1 MLKFDYEYYLQLPSN
16 CLVVYI
22 LMRWYVSTRHA
33 CMNKKEIWMS
43 RYNTIKKNQQ
53 QYNGADEEKR
63 KKNAEWTHASFE
75 WMVIMTTILMASHKL
90 LFVIFLYLS
99 AVFFSL
105 LLFFSSLFFLLA
117 VCIAMTGMVLIMAT
131 IRYFYQFI
139 LFDYIPGWMECPL
152 QLRPFRIFKLPQE
165 CVVCTHRLMSACG
178 MPLWHSM
185 RFWWW
190 YYDWGDARQL
200 GIFFSQ

>member
-99 AVFFSL
+99 AVFFFSSSF
-105 LLFFSSLFFLLA
+105 LFFPIFSPCCVHCNDRYGTDYGHNKIFLSIYIIWLYSG
-117 VCIAMTGMVLIMAT
+117 VNGMPAT
-131 IRYFYQFI
+131 IAPI
-139 LFDYIPGWMECPL
+139 
-152 QLRPFRIFKLPQE
+152 
-165 CVVCTHRLMSACG
+165 
-178 MPLWHSM
+178 
-185 RFWWW
+185 
-190 YYDWGDARQL
+190 
-200 GIFFSQ
+200 